1 MQQVG
6 KNSGDGSLRIA
17 LAARC
22 GAALNDA
29 GRGSGYLE
37 EDSGAQTVSLN
48 GSGAECGLYVIV
60 SSKVALIVSRSS
72 LPAALRGS
80 AAAKRTSL
88 GTL

>member
-1 MQQVG
+1 MRQVG

-22 GAALNDA
+22 GAALDDS

-37 EDSGAQTVSLN
+37 EDVGAQTVSLN
-48 GSGAECGLYVIV
+48 GSGAGCGLYVIV

-80 AAAKRTSL
+80 VVAKRTSL